1 VLEET
6 AEFLQESSLSYPSA
20 RATLP
25 TIVFFNKINFFSNLF
40 KKKERIVI
48 MKDYYKILEV
58 DKEYE
63 KEDIKKSYRK
73 MALKYHP
80 DKNNGDDSKFKE
92 LSEAY
97 EILSDGNK
105 RRQYDYNCSHGVNY
119 STFGHQFMDPN
130 DLFKEIFKNS
140 DMDMMM
146 SGFINPSIHQ
156 NNVSFDNIM
165 NSFLSPDFFF
175 NDNSSKST
183 SSSMIIQNGKK
194 VVRTTTVENG
204 VTRTEEKVYGL
215 SINDA

>member
-1 VLEET
+1 
-6 AEFLQESSLSYPSA
+6 
-20 RATLP
+20 
-25 TIVFFNKINFFSNLF
+25 
-40 KKKERIVI
+40 

-58 DKEYE
+58 DKECG

-97 EILSDGNK
+97 EILSDENK

-119 STFGHQFMDPN
+119 SAFGHQFMDPE

-146 SGFINPSIHQ
+146 SGSTIHQ

-165 NSFLSPDFFF
+165 NRFLSPDFVF
-175 NDNSSKST
+175 NNNSSKST
-183 SSSMIIQNGKK
+183 SASMIIQNGKK

-204 VTRTEEKVYGL
+204 VTRTEEKVYGPF
-215 SINDA
+215 INDA

>member
-1 VLEET
+1 
-6 AEFLQESSLSYPSA
+6 
-20 RATLP
+20 
-25 TIVFFNKINFFSNLF
+25 
-40 KKKERIVI
+40 

-58 DKEYE
+58 DNECE

-105 RRQYDYNCSHGVNY
+105 RTQYDYNCSHGVNY
-119 STFGHQFMDPN
+119 STFGHQFMNPE

-146 SGFINPSIHQ
+146 SGFINPQIHQ
-156 NNVSFDNIM
+156 NNVSFDNMM
-165 NSFLSPDFFF
+165 NSFLSPDFVF
-175 NDNSSKST
+175 NNNSSKSI
-183 SSSMIIQNGKK
+183 SSSTIIHNGKK
-194 VVRTTTVENG
+194 VVATTIVENG
-204 VTRTEEKVYGL
+204 VTRTEEKVCGL

>member
-1 VLEET
+1 
-6 AEFLQESSLSYPSA
+6 
-20 RATLP
+20 
-25 TIVFFNKINFFSNLF
+25 
-40 KKKERIVI
+40 

-58 DKEYE
+58 DKECE

-92 LSEAY
+92 LAEAY

-119 STFGHQFMDPN
+119 STFGHQFMNPE

-140 DMDMMM
+140 DMDVMM
-146 SGFINPSIHQ
+146 SGLMHPPVHH
-156 NNVSFDNIM
+156 NNVSFDNMM
-165 NSFLSPDFFF
+165 NSFLSPDFVF
-175 NDNSSKST
+175 NNTSKSI
-183 SSSMIIQNGKK
+183 SSSTIIRNGKK
-194 VVRTTTVENG
+194 IVRTTTVDDG

-215 SINDA
+215 SINGA

>member
-1 VLEET
+1 
-6 AEFLQESSLSYPSA
+6 
-20 RATLP
+20 
-25 TIVFFNKINFFSNLF
+25 
-40 KKKERIVI
+40 

-58 DKEYE
+58 DKECE

-92 LSEAY
+92 LAEAY
-97 EILSDGNK
+97 EILSDDNK

-119 STFGHQFMDPN
+119 STFGHQFMNPN

-146 SGFINPSIHQ
+146 SRFMNPPVHQ
-156 NNVSFDNIM
+156 NNVSFDN
-165 NSFLSPDFFF
+165 SFLSPDFVL
-175 NDNSSKST
+175 NNTLNSI
-183 SSSMIIQNGKK
+183 SSSTIIHNGKK
-194 VVRTTTVENG
+194 IVRTTVVENG
-204 VTRTEEKVYGL
+204 VSKTEEKVSGF